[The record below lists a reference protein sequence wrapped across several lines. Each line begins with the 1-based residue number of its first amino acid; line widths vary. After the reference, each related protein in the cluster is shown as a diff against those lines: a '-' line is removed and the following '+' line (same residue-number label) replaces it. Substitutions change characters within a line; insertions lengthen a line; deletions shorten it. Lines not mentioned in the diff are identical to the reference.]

1 MADTPSPPS
10 PEILEKLRQ
19 LREELAQKAAQQAPK
34 DANTLAWQQSNAF
47 KRIYPRAE
55 GGAIHMEN
63 GGVFKEQ
70 VMPFVNRGLDNMFP
84 LRQLMQR
91 AYIKDLWDPVNST
104 MAQDIPAAV
113 RNMNVTRQ
121 DANWGKHHMQNAARK
136 SVGMDPLP
144 ERYFD
149 AEKALGQINVNEFPN
164 PDNPIKPKSARL
176 WDDIFLNGDYKKASG
191 GQVDIDRMRLEL
203 MGKGGSMSRKKRQA
217 GLEKFL
223 SDSQIKERLYHAT
236 PHEFSEFKPG
246 GANPTMSGRAI
257 WMSADPKRQPAA
269 HNIHTKGSNYK
280 QGVRVMPLHVKAKNP
295 LVLDDP
301 TMIEWAREVFAGG
314 SKEFPELLPPHWIN
328 AVRKEGYDS
337 IHFADPY
344 GRGDPH
350 EVIMFEPNKI
360 KSAIGNRGT
369 YDITNPDITKKNG
382 GITHMR
388 NGGNDLSKYRD
399 PKATKIKDW
408 KWRKMQDVRK
418 DMPIIEVPDY
428 VQKNYG
434 EFMNQQLARAKA
446 AGLTARDLLK
456 AFTITQSSIGR
467 GGLSH
472 ATATKT
478 GMKLPNTGDEVRPE
492 GAFAEWLGSPMGQS
506 YLNAAERGMVHQP
519 ALNDIRQKFSPFGKH
534 NQLTDQMIYAAQ
546 NMPAMAQ
553 NLNQAITGSQEDY
566 RNFAEKMKGVAGAK
580 SGFIG
585 SMLGRGDLP
594 TLDARQLNLHALP
607 ADVGIGSIMNR
618 GKGQGARE
626 AVDRLAARQAA
637 MNLKIDPSMQSHYQ
651 HLAHHAIWDAAGNNQ
666 TTHND
671 IIKAM
676 RGYKTGGITHAHQLE
691 IEERPL

>member
-1 MADTPSPPS
+1 VADTPSQPS

-47 KRIYPRAE
+47 KRVYPRA
-55 GGAIHMEN
+55 N
-63 GGVFKEQ
+63 GGEVRRFDVGGSNNISVDELLRERAPTIPEQ
-70 VMPFVNRGLDNMFP
+70 FNRYIAPHIHRGLDAMLPF
-84 LRQLMQR
+84 RQLAQKTFER
-91 AYIKDLWDPVNST
+91 NVYNPLNESVINNIGAAIKTSGTNAGDVN
-104 MAQDIPAAV
+104 
-113 RNMNVTRQ
+113 
-121 DANWGKHHMQNAARK
+121 DAKIHIANAARK
-136 SVGMDPLP
+136 AVGMAPQP
-144 ERYFD
+144 VAFD
-149 AEKALGQINVNEFPN
+149 AQKALGDINTGEFDPENVNSDKNYE
-164 PDNPIKPKSARL
+164 RL
-176 WDDIFLNGDYKKASG
+176 LEAFLKKRAQGKANG
-191 GQVDIDRMRLEL
+191 GQVDMDRMRLEL
-203 MGKGGSMSRKKRQA
+203 MKGG
-217 GLEKFL
+217 
-223 SDSQIKERLYHAT
+223 
-236 PHEFSEFKPG
+236 
-246 GANPTMSGRAI
+246 
-257 WMSADPKRQPAA
+257 
-269 HNIHTKGSNYK
+269 
-280 QGVRVMPLHVKAKNP
+280 
-295 LVLDDP
+295 
-301 TMIEWAREVFAGG
+301 
-314 SKEFPELLPPHWIN
+314 
-328 AVRKEGYDS
+328 
-337 IHFADPY
+337 
-344 GRGDPH
+344 GD
-350 EVIMFEPNKI
+350 V
-360 KSAIGNRGT
+360 
-369 YDITNPDITKKNG
+369 
-382 GITHMR
+382 
-388 NGGNDLSKYRD
+388 SKYRD
-399 PKATKIKDW
+399 PKTTKIQDW

-434 EFMNQQLARAKA
+434 EFMNQQLARAQA
-446 AGLTARDLLK
+446 AGLTPRDLLK

-519 ALNDIRQKFSPFGKH
+519 ALNDIRQKFAPFGKH
-534 NQLTDQMIYAAQ
+534 NQLTDQMIYATQ

-553 NLNQAITGSQEDY
+553 SLNQAITGSKEDY

-594 TLDARQLNLHALP
+594 TLDARQLNLHSLP
-607 ADVGIGSIMNR
+607 ADVGIGSIMSR

-637 MNLKIDPSMQSHYQ
+637 MNLKIDPAMQPHYQ
-651 HLAHHAIWDAAGNNQ
+651 HLAHHAVWDAAGNNK

-676 RGYKTGGITHAHQLE
+676 RGYKSGGITHAHQLE